1 MPVYVSTGAF
11 KNKSLKSILQDAGK
25 NHITHIELSAGLN
38 YLDDVEALLKSH
50 CNDISYLIHN
60 YFPTPKE
67 PFVLN
72 LASEDSYIVGKS
84 MDMCKR
90 AIDMAARY
98 KIPFYSVHSGFAFD
112 SKGKELGN
120 ESQLKLPRI
129 SIQTAKENF
138 IKNLAGVCKYAKE
151 KEVKI
156 AIENNVFAG
165 YAKGYDDLYL
175 GVTEADLMEIINNVP
190 YDNLG
195 ILLDLAHAKVSCK
208 SLKTN
213 VIEMINMLKPYIL
226 CVHASQNDGIVD
238 SNSKIGKND
247 DVYNYLKMIKP
258 KYAVVEV
265 YNLDI
270 CEIKQQ
276 VALVQEAIQ

>member
-11 KNKSLKSILQDAGK
+11 KNKSLSNVLQNAEDY
-25 NHITHIELSAGLN
+25 HITHIELSAGLN
-38 YLDDVEALLKSH
+38 YVDDVDTAMLRHS
-50 CNDISYLIHN
+50 NSINYLIHN

-67 PFVLN
+67 SFTLN
-72 LASEDSYIVGKS
+72 LASEDSYIIEKS
-84 MDMCKR
+84 IDMCKR
-90 AIDMAARY
+90 AIDMAVRY
-98 KIPFYSVHSGFAFD
+98 GMPLYSIHSGFAFD
-112 SKGKELGN
+112 STGKELGN
-120 ESQLKLPRI
+120 KSQLDLPRI
-129 SIQTAKENF
+129 PIRKAKQNF
-138 IKNLAGVCKYAKE
+138 IKNLTVVCRYAKE

-165 YAKGYDDLYL
+165 YAKGYDGLYL
-175 GVTEADLMEIINNVP
+175 GVTEADLLEIINNVP

-238 SNSKIGKND
+238 SNSKIEKND
-247 DVYNYLKMIKP
+247 DIYNCLKIIKP